1 MLRWPPEILAADVQV
16 LGSRTS
22 RAYLLMGAGREDEA
36 NQAFAELMERAV
48 GEIGESHPLFGVFEG
63 KQGWCLVRSGRE
75 AEGLQVLERAA
86 GRLDAT
92 LGPEHARTVL
102 TRERIE
108 TTRAKLGKR

>member
-1 MLRWPPEILAADVQV
+1 
-16 LGSRTS
+16 
-22 RAYLLMGAGREDEA
+22 MGAGRYDDA

-63 KQGWCLVRSGRE
+63 NQGWCLVRSGRE

-108 TTRAKLGKR
+108 TTRATLGKR